1 MKFMKKIYT
10 LMLALLPLAAMADEV
25 KVTTPSLTLKNDTLT
40 ISFQMD
46 VADVQ
51 VNSTQAYAFTPVLSK
66 QWRLYALP
74 PVVVSGKKNFK
85 MRKEDRKIARNG
97 EYKAPYTVIYGRA
110 DDRQDVVDY
119 TLQIPFQQWMATGM
133 DMIILQEGEESCTI
147 DLPEIQQIEEKP
159 AEKPK
164 PQLPQPGAF
173 CESCVSMVSFIPFN
187 ERTAKNRSMQKTLF
201 IEYPVGGTTF
211 KPDYKNNAQ
220 EMQKMQNEL
229 APLTKDPLVIFKAV
243 RICGYAS
250 PDGSVKTN
258 ERMASTRAASFA
270 EQLKERNQFA
280 DSLIQVQSGGE
291 DWDELIRLL
300 NEKKPAFAT
309 KALETIAKYDNLD
322 VREARLKTALG
333 ASYSTLVKEYYPS
346 LRRLG
351 ITVDYE
357 IREVTP
363 EEAAQLIKTRP
374 DALNLREILSAAK
387 LYKPGSPEYREI
399 YETAVTRYPD
409 NPVAN
414 INAAAA
420 QIIYGDFERAARY
433 LNRVKDNA
441 RAWNNLGVLAWL
453 QDNTEVAKVWFNKA
467 MQTEPEKAKA
477 NLEMM
482 EQY

>member
-51 VNSTQAYAFTPVLSK
+51 VNSTQAYAFTPILSK

-97 EYKAPYTVIYGRA
+97 EYKAPYTVIYGRS

-119 TLQIPFQQWMATGM
+119 TLQIPFQQWMATNM

-173 CESCVSMVSFIPFN
+173 CEPCVSMVSFIPFN
-187 ERTAKNRSMQKTLF
+187 ERTAKNRSMQKTLY

-300 NEKKPAFAT
+300 NEKKPAFAA

>member
-300 NEKKPAFAT
+300 NEKKPAFAA

>member
-1 MKFMKKIYT
+1 
-10 LMLALLPLAAMADEV
+10 
-25 KVTTPSLTLKNDTLT
+25 
-40 ISFQMD
+40 
-46 VADVQ
+46 
-51 VNSTQAYAFTPVLSK
+51 
-66 QWRLYALP
+66 
-74 PVVVSGKKNFK
+74 
-85 MRKEDRKIARNG
+85 
-97 EYKAPYTVIYGRA
+97 
-110 DDRQDVVDY
+110 
-119 TLQIPFQQWMATGM
+119 
-133 DMIILQEGEESCTI
+133 
-147 DLPEIQQIEEKP
+147 
-159 AEKPK
+159 
-164 PQLPQPGAF
+164 
-173 CESCVSMVSFIPFN
+173 MVSFIPFN
-187 ERTAKNRSMQKTLF
+187 ERTAKNRSMQKTLY

-270 EQLKERNQFA
+270 EQLKERNHFA

-300 NEKKPAFAT
+300 NEKKPAFAA

-346 LRRLG
+346 LRRLA

-420 QIIYGDFERAARY
+420 QIIYGDFDRAARY

-453 QDNTEVAKVWFNKA
+453 QGNTEVAKVWFNKA

-482 EQY
+482 EKY

>member
-1 MKFMKKIYT
+1 MKKIYT

-300 NEKKPAFAT
+300 NEKKPAFAA